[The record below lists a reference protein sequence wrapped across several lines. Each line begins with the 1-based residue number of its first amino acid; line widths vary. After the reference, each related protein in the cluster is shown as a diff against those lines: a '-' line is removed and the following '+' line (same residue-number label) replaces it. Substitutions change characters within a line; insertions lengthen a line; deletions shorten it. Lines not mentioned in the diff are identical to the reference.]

1 LAHTSTWTRQ
11 SALHNMTPTP
21 RGPVVMAS
29 LAGVR
34 LPAVGEQLPQ
44 SGPALAWAE
53 AASAAPTLRQPSTP
67 RMARGR
73 PGAGKWL
80 QHPDQPGR
88 LAGGHRGAVPGSG
101 APSLGRIRR
110 PLGLQPPSSLNDV
123 AEMQQKLFAGR
134 SEPRPGSGRTTQR
147 EAEAFTVPP
156 LPGVE
161 LGSSEAISDQ
171 SSDTESTSDLS
182 TESLV
187 PSRAGTWRHRAR
199 AIDSEV
205 ERPPAV
211 SGRVRL
217 AGEPCRPEEG
227 RKPGLPLRPQEDP
240 PLAARPRRPPQA
252 RPTSAATRA
261 FMPGPRGR
269 PLGRRPREPADMQGV
284 GRSRSSCCA
293 RGCM

>member
-1 LAHTSTWTRQ
+1 MFM
-11 SALHNMTPTP
+11 ALF
-21 RGPVVMAS
+21 
-29 LAGVR
+29 
-34 LPAVGEQLPQ
+34 
-44 SGPALAWAE
+44 
-53 AASAAPTLRQPSTP
+53 
-67 RMARGR
+67 
-73 PGAGKWL
+73 
-80 QHPDQPGR
+80 
-88 LAGGHRGAVPGSG
+88 VPLS
-101 APSLGRIRR
+101 
-110 PLGLQPPSSLNDV
+110 SSLNDV

-227 RKPGLPLRPQEDP
+227 RKPGLPLRPQEAYTSTTAGPADLGGDEGLHARPKGP
-240 PLAARPRRPPQA
+240 PPRPQAARARRHAGSWPLSVFVLC
-252 RPTSAATRA
+252 TWMHVTTV
-261 FMPGPRGR
+261 GWLR
-269 PLGRRPREPADMQGV
+269 PLSSGATIGGIGIGGHWDMCGSKGSLHAKSEV
-284 GRSRSSCCA
+284 PCFRS
-293 RGCM
+293 M